1 MVKRLLHIL
10 FIQSIQKH
18 KIIFTLNEAKKKN
31 EGGGAMILFCKNLLI
46 HLYNILNS
54 FRFTILDK

>member
-18 KIIFTLNEAKKKN
+18 KIIFTLNEATTK
-31 EGGGAMILFCKNLLI
+31 
-46 HLYNILNS
+46 
-54 FRFTILDK
+54 

>member
-18 KIIFTLNEAKKKN
+18 KIIFTLNEAKKKMR
-31 EGGGAMILFCKNLLI
+31 EGGYDIILQELVDSPL
-46 HLYNILNS
+46 
-54 FRFTILDK
+54 